1 MKIQTIKNFREL
13 FDIFEGTKV
22 GQTIVYRGV
31 TDSSYELK
39 TSLGRCEPKYGKTIV
54 QLEKRILKLFKES
67 SISYLENKPQN
78 ELEWL
83 AIAQHFGLPTRL
95 LDWSYNP
102 LVATFFAVEKNE
114 DTDAVIYTFSG
125 AETIQDSSK
134 IKPADLDKVIRYRPP
149 HISTRIQ
156 NQAGLFTV
164 HSEPEKEFTHD
175 KLNKIIIPRKIKR
188 DIKKSLFKYG
198 ISQKLIYPGLEGISK
213 DLTWLETNIY

>member
-1 MKIQTIKNFREL
+1 MEIHTIGNFKEL
-13 FDIFEGTKV
+13 FDVFEGAKI
-22 GQTIVYRGV
+22 GQTMVYRGM

-39 TSLGRCEPKYGKTIV
+39 TSLGRCEPIYGKTIL
-54 QLEKRILKLFKES
+54 QLEKRIMKLFKES
-67 SISYLENKPQN
+67 SISYLENKPEN

-102 LVATFFAVEKNE
+102 LIATFFAVEKKE
-114 DTDAVIYTFSG
+114 DSDSVIYTFSG
-125 AETIQDSSK
+125 ADTIQDSSK
-134 IKPADLDKVIRYRPP
+134 IKPSELDKVIRYRPP
-149 HISTRIQ
+149 HISVRIQ

-164 HSEPEKEFTHD
+164 HNEPEKEFSHNR
-175 KLNKIIIPRKIKR
+175 LNKIIIPNTIKR

-213 DLTWLETNIY
+213 DLKWLETKMY